1 MVAHKPG
8 DIKRGAAPD
17 ASSIRPEMEHDDL
30 PRPLLS
36 VAILPSVATLCNL
49 LCGVVA
55 MVCCVLA
62 VRDVYFDVSAAPLK
76 IPRLRE
82 FAPSYVSVGCYLV
95 LLAMVFDALDGRLAR
110 LTRKTTEFGAQLD
123 SLADVVS
130 FGAAPA
136 MFYLTTLLRI
146 AAPPDGGAPL
156 SRPEWQLGLL
166 AMIVYVSCAAIRL
179 ARYNV
184 ENVKDESGA
193 RAFSGLPTP
202 AAAAALIS
210 LLLLHED
217 LHFTKSYEHWAVAT
231 RWLIGATTIVIGL
244 LMVSRVSYV
253 HVVNAYVRRDRPLTH
268 LILVPILIGLALWWL
283 QIVLVLA
290 ALGYL
295 ISPLVAKWRRKT
307 DTLLS
312 DSPV

>member
-1 MVAHKPG
+1 MVLQNPRDSKHA
-8 DIKRGAAPD
+8 DSDAPNG
-17 ASSIRPEMEHDDL
+17 RPAMDHDDL

-55 MVCCVLA
+55 IVCCILA
-62 VRDVYFDVSAAPLK
+62 LRDVYFDVSAAPLK

-82 FAPSYVSVGCYLV
+82 FAPSYVAVGCYLV
-95 LLAMVFDALDGRLAR
+95 LLSMVFDALDGRLAR

-130 FGAAPA
+130 FGVAPA
-136 MFYLTTLLRI
+136 VFYLTTLLRL
-146 AAPPDGGAPL
+146 AAPPDGSAIL

-193 RAFSGLPTP
+193 GAFSGLPSP
-202 AAAAALIS
+202 AAAAALVA

-217 LHFTKSYEHWAVAT
+217 LHFTKAYEQWAVWT
-231 RWLIGATTIVIGL
+231 RWLMCGATIIVGL

-283 QIVLVLA
+283 QIFLVLA
-290 ALGYL
+290 AFGYL
-295 ISPLVAKWRRKT
+295 ISPLIPRGRRASS
-307 DTLLS
+307 LS
-312 DSPV
+312 SPEV